1 MENLPNGMNARYVDF
16 CTDFAFKKFFGTEVN
31 KELLIHF
38 LNSLLELDDDSK
50 IQDVIYLN
58 PEQIPEQKSE
68 RKAVFDVY
76 CLTNNGERVVV
87 EMQRSNC
94 HNFKNRS
101 LFYSTF
107 PIREQS
113 EKGNS
118 WEFTLSKIYV
128 IGILDFSFDNSYP
141 DSVITK
147 VQLMDNRGDVFNDV
161 LNFVYIELP
170 KFRKNK
176 ENLETFTD
184 MWLFLIKNLY
194 QLQERPIEIQSAI
207 FDRLFATAEL
217 CNLDDMEYKEYS
229 RSLKEYRDWK
239 CSISRA
245 IDDGRAE
252 GLEKGFAKGFSEGHA
267 EGHAVGLAEG
277 RAEGIKQNQL
287 ETAKAMLDLGV
298 DKDVIVSVTKLT
310 YEEIENLK

>member
-1 MENLPNGMNARYVDF
+1 
-16 CTDFAFKKFFGTEVN
+16 
-31 KELLIHF
+31 
-38 LNSLLELDDDSK
+38 
-50 IQDVIYLN
+50 
-58 PEQIPEQKSE
+58 
-68 RKAVFDVY
+68 
-76 CLTNNGERVVV
+76 
-87 EMQRSNC
+87 
-94 HNFKNRS
+94 
-101 LFYSTF
+101 
-107 PIREQS
+107 
-113 EKGNS
+113 
-118 WEFTLSKIYV
+118 
-128 IGILDFSFDNSYP
+128 
-141 DSVITK
+141 
-147 VQLMDNRGDVFNDV
+147 
-161 LNFVYIELP
+161 
-170 KFRKNK
+170 
-176 ENLETFTD
+176 

-207 FDRLFATAEL
+207 FDRLFAMAEL

-267 EGHAVGLAEG
+267 EGHAEGRAVGLAEGRAEG

-310 YEEIENLK
+310 YEKIENLK